1 MVCPAPTTLSSIHRQ
16 DTVGEPTERFDQMS
30 YCLSV
35 TAKASPHHIFKV
47 WKSNR
52 ANEGIWTA
60 FNWGGMGSH

>member
-1 MVCPAPTTLSSIHRQ
+1 
-16 DTVGEPTERFDQMS
+16 MS
-30 YCLSV
+30 YCLPV